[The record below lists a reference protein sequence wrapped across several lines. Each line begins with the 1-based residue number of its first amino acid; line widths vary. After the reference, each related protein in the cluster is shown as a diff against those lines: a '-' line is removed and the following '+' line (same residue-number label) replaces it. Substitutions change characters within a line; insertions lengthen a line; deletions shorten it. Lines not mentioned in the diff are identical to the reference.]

1 MSDIERF
8 RRERRVGMK
17 KFLVDVKKY
26 VDHTIEMIDTADIH
40 TGEFDEEVLRS
51 MASTMEEWRVSFQEV
66 ERRQQRLESKI
77 NQLK

>member
-8 RRERRVGMK
+8 RRERRAGMK

-26 VDHTIEMIDTADIH
+26 VDHTIEMIDTADIRA
-40 TGEFDEEVLRS
+40 GAFDEEVLRS
-51 MASTMEEWRVSFQEV
+51 TASAMEEWRVSFQEV
-66 ERRQQRLESKI
+66 ERKQQRLENKI